1 MNFSNLIL
9 AMLLCCSC
17 ISTPSNQKISA
28 LTTKDFLSFKLGST
42 ESEMIRLLGP
52 PSAREESNNQYILAY
67 KDPKTGQH
75 RLSLNF
81 LKKDQKLWG
90 CLWIPDGGEPEIR
103 IESAKALFKGA
114 KFKEILRPSKAHHFS
129 DERSY
134 IDEISGVSILYNGS
148 YDAVDGIARYEP
160 APRSPANEIRE

>member
-1 MNFSNLIL
+1 MLCYSDVPTRSIQ
-9 AMLLCCSC
+9 AMPA
-17 ISTPSNQKISA
+17 I
-28 LTTKDFLSFKLGST
+28 TTKDFLNFKLGST

-52 PSAREESNNQYILAY
+52 PSAREESNTQYILTY

-114 KFKEILRPSKAHHFS
+114 KFKEILRPSKTHHFS
-129 DERSY
+129 DEKSY

-160 APRSPANEIRE
+160 APRSPAKEIRE